1 MTQDNRQV
9 AVIDDDP
16 SFREA
21 LVGLIRSFGFDADGF
36 DSPQAFLEDPNAAK
50 AECLILDVNMPKMSG
65 LQLQRCLTALGR
77 HRPIIVMTAR
87 LDDRIRA
94 EALHDGALMVLEK
107 PCEQGVFLKYLKL
120 GLRIFD

>member
-1 MTQDNRQV
+1 MTQDNHRV

-21 LVGLIRSFGFDADGF
+21 LVGLIRSFGFDAEGF
-36 DSPQAFLEDPNAAK
+36 DSPQAFLADADAAK
-50 AECLILDVNMPKMSG
+50 AQCLILDVNMPKMTG

-77 HRPIIVMTAR
+77 HRPIIIMTAR

-94 EALHDGALMVLEK
+94 EALNDGALVVLEK
-107 PCEQGVFLKYLKL
+107 PCEEGALLKYLKL